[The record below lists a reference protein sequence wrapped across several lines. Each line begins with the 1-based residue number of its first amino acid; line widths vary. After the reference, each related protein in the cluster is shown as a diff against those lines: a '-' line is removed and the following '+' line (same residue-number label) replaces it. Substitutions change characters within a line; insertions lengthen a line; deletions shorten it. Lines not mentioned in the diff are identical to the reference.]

1 MSTTMSISIPL
12 DEDGYLLLQCPHC
25 KSFFKVLSED
35 YKSADVDE
43 LWCPI
48 CGLKSENFWP
58 DKVIELAK
66 AKVLNSFIGD
76 SEKELARISASTSR
90 QSLITLKV
98 SSTSKREHEA
108 EILPAVDSFV
118 KSECNFCGKSIKVKP
133 LDKYV
138 GSFCAYCGE
147 RM

>member
-1 MSTTMSISIPL
+1 MDEHISLSIPL

-25 KSFFKVLSED
+25 QGFFKVLSED
-35 YKSADVDE
+35 YKSDDVDG

-66 AKVLNSFIGD
+66 AKVLNSCIGD
-76 SEKELARISASTSR
+76 FEKELARISASTSR

-98 SSTSKREHEA
+98 SSTSRREHEA

-118 KSECNFCGKSIKVKP
+118 KSECHFCGKSIKVKP
-133 LDKYV
+133 LDKYA

>member
-1 MSTTMSISIPL
+1 MSATISISIPL

-25 KSFFKVLSED
+25 KGFFKVLSED
-35 YKSADVDE
+35 YKSDDVDE

-48 CGLKSENFWP
+48 CGLKSEEFWP

-66 AKVLNSFIGD
+66 ARVLNNFVGD
-76 SEKELARISASTSR
+76 IEKELCRISASTSR

-98 SSTSKREHEA
+98 SSTSEREHET

-118 KSECNFCGKSIKVKP
+118 KSECSFCGKSIKVKP
-133 LDKYV
+133 LDKYA
-138 GSFCAYCGE
+138 GAFCAYCGE
-147 RM
+147 RI